1 MSRIPNIFQRL
12 TGAET
17 PMNDD
22 VTSLSKD
29 IERIRAKAEKLKRLA
44 DEMKTLDDLLKK
56 IENMRRLSHLA
67 LVKTMWINEPDR
79 RHHEITFAGNSDA
92 FKRLDAKIEDALR
105 EYIGDQ
111 IRATYEEIE
120 KEKETL

>member
-1 MSRIPNIFQRL
+1 M
-12 TGAET
+12 E
-17 PMNDD
+17 DD

-56 IENMRRLSHLA
+56 IEAIRRLSPHLSM
-67 LVKTMWINEPDR
+67 VKTIWINEPDR
-79 RHHEITFAGNSDA
+79 RHHEITFASNSDA

-111 IRATYEEIE
+111 IRATYAEIE